1 MNRTMPR
8 YERILPLVGITLM
21 GLGLILLVEGINTLT
36 FTLAL
41 PSGAVATVSIAW
53 LVLFF
58 LLILVALGTENIQR
72 EAEYAGMEDRP
83 SGWRQPL
90 HLGDWIMPLLI
101 TLTTFLFLRLLG
113 SLSIRAIGLAI
124 ASMLLLGTFIAQHYR
139 NDERPRLRRL
149 SSYALDVLVHV
160 NALFLYGAIYVL
172 KLRSLF
178 SATSLVLLS
187 FLQAFVLLRWSPHG
201 QQAASQEY
209 TDSLPSTGRT
219 EPAKRRNPLI
229 YAAIV
234 GLCVGEMTWPLNYW
248 VVEGMVGGVFLLT
261 IFYSLVNLSR
271 HHLQGT
277 LTRRIVF
284 EYVLVG
290 LLGFA
295 AVGGFA
301 LLYRSV

>member
-8 YERILPLVGITLM
+8 YERILPLVGIIMM

-36 FTLAL
+36 FALTL
-41 PSGAVATVSIAW
+41 PNGAVATVSIAW

-58 LLILVALGTENIQR
+58 LLILVAVGTESVQR

-101 TLTTFLFLRLLG
+101 TLSTFLFLRLLG
-113 SLSIRAIGLAI
+113 NLAIRSIGLAV
-124 ASMLLLGTFIAQHYR
+124 AGLLLLGTFIAQHYR
-139 NDERPRLRRL
+139 NDERPHPRRL
-149 SSYALDVLVHV
+149 SGYAMDVLVHM

-178 SATSLVLLS
+178 SASSLVVLS
-187 FLQAFVLLRWSPHG
+187 FLQAFVLLRRSPHG
-201 QQAASQEY
+201 QPAASQEY
-209 TDSLPSTGRT
+209 ADSLSSPGRA
-219 EPAKRRNPLI
+219 EPTNRRAPLV

-248 VVEGMVGGVFLLT
+248 VVEGMVGGVFLLS

-295 AVGGFA
+295 AVGGFS
-301 LLYRSV
+301 LLYRST

>member
-8 YERILPLVGITLM
+8 YERILPLVGVTVM

-36 FTLAL
+36 FAL
-41 PSGAVATVSIAW
+41 SLPNGAVATVSIAW

-58 LLILVALGTENIQR
+58 LLILVAVGTESIQR

-113 SLSIRAIGLAI
+113 SLVIRSIGLAI
-124 ASMLLLGTFIAQHYR
+124 AGLFLLSAFIAQHYR

-149 SSYALDVLVHV
+149 SGYALDVLVHE

-178 SATSLVLLS
+178 SATALVLLS
-187 FLQAFVLLRWSPHG
+187 FLQAFVLLRRLGHSP
-201 QQAASQEY
+201 QEH
-209 TDSLPSTGRT
+209 TDSLPGAGRL
-219 EPAKRRNPLI
+219 EPARRWAPLV
-229 YAAIV
+229 YAAVV

-261 IFYSLVNLSR
+261 VFYALVNLAR

-301 LLYRSV
+301 LLYRPA